1 MPNGRFLLGSYWTSF
16 AFALTFLALGV
27 SIGYDLKSSP
37 GKLESRDTT
46 QPPSQEKTEP
56 HSVVSALQDSLPI
69 RHVKNA
75 QLESPAPKLAPHKV
89 ILQSTLVPAG
99 QSVSMLDGKLLL
111 SVSPHPYND
120 STEAE
125 VIIRRIKNPL
135 ERAMQYGEVLRLFYA
150 YTGRQESFQFEG
162 NTYLIHF
169 LQVGKLSQKLGVK
182 FALYAK

>member
-1 MPNGRFLLGSYWTSF
+1 MPNGRFLLGSFWTSF
-16 AFALTFLALGV
+16 IFALIFLALGV

-37 GKLESRDTT
+37 GKVESRVTT
-46 QPPSQEKTEP
+46 GPPSREKVNP
-56 HSVVSALQDSLPI
+56 PPVVSTLPDSLP
-69 RHVKNA
+69 VKHTKNT
-75 QLESPAPKLAPHKV
+75 QLQSLAPKLFSENL
-89 ILQSTLVPAG
+89 ILQPTLVPAG
-99 QSVSMLDGKLLL
+99 QSVSMLNGKLLL
-111 SVSPHPYND
+111 SVSSHPYND

-135 ERAMQYGEVLRLFYA
+135 ERAMQYGEVVRLFYA